1 MNKWTKIAIFSGLA
15 GFLCWGLIFLTDS
28 AYPDMIFRI
37 FMPLG
42 LFLVFLSIPLFLLA
56 WILTIRKELTEK
68 NYLLAGISILT
79 FLIWLLLALHRFL

>member
-1 MNKWTKIAIFSGLA
+1 MNKWMKIAIFSGLA
-15 GFLCWGLIFLTDS
+15 GLFCWGIIFLTDS
-28 AYPDMIFRI
+28 AYPDLIYRI

-56 WILTIRKELTEK
+56 WILTIRKELTER
-68 NYLLAGISILT
+68 NYLLAWISILT